1 MEKIETLEE
10 LLIHELKDV
19 YHAEKQL
26 VKMLPKVA
34 KKASAPELK
43 AALEEHLRQT
53 EGQVQRLEE
62 VFELLGEPAK
72 AVKCKGMEGIL
83 EEGEE
88 LLQQKGTSETL
99 DAGIILA
106 AQKVEHYEIACYGS
120 LATWADMVGRKD
132 VKKLLVQTLEEE
144 EQTDKKLTMLAK
156 SGINQ
161 GSAQK
166 MREAA

>member
-53 EGQVQRLEE
+53 EGQVQRLDE

-106 AQKVEHYEIACYGS
+106 AQKVEHYEIASYGS